1 MEAPGGGHRCSSTET
16 RRRRRVP
23 HARTADSCYLNY
35 VSGLAKRTSISLRTV
50 EGDLPAVSPFR
61 GSPFAS
67 PTDSPA
73 GARMQGGSTGIVYGG
88 LKYQARCIA
97 DVRADAGSTTFL
109 AGTLS
114 LKEENE
120 VHLIRLLPG
129 ENELVCD
136 GLFYHPNEIWDLKSC
151 PFDHRLFSTVYTS
164 GEGYGASVW
173 KIPELYGQSNSPQL
187 EELFKL
193 DEHTAKIRCV
203 LWWPLGKH
211 DKIISIDERNI
222 FLWNIDP
229 SNKSAKVVSQ
239 GSADMLPNLRGGA
252 WDPHNHNSIAA
263 ITDSSLHFWDLRSMK
278 RSNAIEHAHIRDVDY
293 NPKKQNIIATAE
305 DEFGIRLW
313 DLRMLKHPLKDLPGH
328 SHWTWAA
335 RHNPEYDELILSAGT
350 DSAVNLWLAK
360 VGTDES
366 GPESP
371 SGSPN
376 SQEEPLLN
384 SYTDYE
390 DSIYGIAWSS
400 HDPSLFASL
409 SYDGRVV
416 LESIKPYLQR
426 K

>member
-1 MEAPGGGHRCSSTET
+1 
-16 RRRRRVP
+16 
-23 HARTADSCYLNY
+23 
-35 VSGLAKRTSISLRTV
+35 
-50 EGDLPAVSPFR
+50 
-61 GSPFAS
+61 
-67 PTDSPA
+67 
-73 GARMQGGSTGIVYGG
+73 MQGGSSGIVYGG

-164 GEGYGASVW
+164 GEGYGASIW

-193 DEHTAKIRCV
+193 DEHMAKIRCV

-211 DKIISIDERNI
+211 DKLISIDDRNI

-229 SNKSAKVVSQ
+229 SNKSAKVISQ

-252 WDPHNHNSIAA
+252 WDPHNHNAVAA
-263 ITDSSLHFWDLRSMK
+263 ITESSLHFWDLRSMK

-305 DEFGIRLW
+305 DELGIRLW

-350 DSAVNLWLAK
+350 DSAVNLWLAE
-360 VGTDES
+360 VRTDDS
-366 GPESP
+366 RPESP
-371 SGSPN
+371 SGSLN
-376 SQEEPLLN
+376 RQEEPLLH

-416 LESIKPYLQR
+416 LESVKPYLQR

>member
-1 MEAPGGGHRCSSTET
+1 
-16 RRRRRVP
+16 
-23 HARTADSCYLNY
+23 
-35 VSGLAKRTSISLRTV
+35 
-50 EGDLPAVSPFR
+50 
-61 GSPFAS
+61 
-67 PTDSPA
+67 
-73 GARMQGGSTGIVYGG
+73 
-88 LKYQARCIA
+88 
-97 DVRADAGSTTFL
+97 
-109 AGTLS
+109 
-114 LKEENE
+114 
-120 VHLIRLLPG
+120 
-129 ENELVCD
+129 
-136 GLFYHPNEIWDLKSC
+136 
-151 PFDHRLFSTVYTS
+151 
-164 GEGYGASVW
+164 
-173 KIPELYGQSNSPQL
+173 
-187 EELFKL
+187 
-193 DEHTAKIRCV
+193 
-203 LWWPLGKH
+203 
-211 DKIISIDERNI
+211 
-222 FLWNIDP
+222 
-229 SNKSAKVVSQ
+229 
-239 GSADMLPNLRGGA
+239 MLPNLRGGA

-366 GPESP
+366 GLESP

>member
-1 MEAPGGGHRCSSTET
+1 MHQWKDPELRFRSGKADFNLVKDCGRRLT
-16 RRRRRVP
+16 RR
-23 HARTADSCYLNY
+23 DSIQ
-35 VSGLAKRTSISLRTV
+35 R
-50 EGDLPAVSPFR
+50 
-61 GSPFAS
+61 SPFAS
-67 PTDSPA
+67 PTVSPA
-73 GARMQGGSTGIVYGG
+73 GARMQSGSTGIVYGG

-263 ITDSSLHFWDLRSMK
+263 ITDSSVHFWDLRSMK

-366 GPESP
+366 GLESP

-416 LESIKPYLQR
+416 LESIKPYLQI

>member
-1 MEAPGGGHRCSSTET
+1 
-16 RRRRRVP
+16 
-23 HARTADSCYLNY
+23 
-35 VSGLAKRTSISLRTV
+35 
-50 EGDLPAVSPFR
+50 
-61 GSPFAS
+61 
-67 PTDSPA
+67 
-73 GARMQGGSTGIVYGG
+73 MQGGSSGIVYGG

-120 VHLIRLLPG
+120 VHLIRLSPA
-129 ENELVCD
+129 ESELVCD

-151 PFDHRLFSTVYTS
+151 PFDHRVFSTVYTS
-164 GEGYGASVW
+164 GEGYGAAVW
-173 KIPELYGQSNSPQL
+173 KIPEQHGQSNSPQL
-187 EELFKL
+187 EQLFELTG
-193 DEHTAKIRCV
+193 HTGKIRRV

-211 DKIISIDERNI
+211 DKLISIDDRNI
-222 FLWNIDP
+222 FLWNIDT
-229 SNKSAKVVSQ
+229 SNKSAKVISQ

-263 ITDSSLHFWDLRSMK
+263 ISDSSLNLWDLRSMDK
-278 RSNAIEHAHIRDVDY
+278 STAIEHAHIRDVDY

-328 SHWTWAA
+328 SHWTWTV
-335 RHNPEYDELILSAGT
+335 RHNPEYDELLLSAGT
-350 DSAVNLWLAK
+350 DSTVNLWLAQ
-360 VGTDES
+360 VSSNDS
-366 GPESP
+366 GPDSP
-371 SGSPN
+371 GSTKR
-376 SQEEPLLN
+376 QEESLLN

-416 LESIKPYLQR
+416 LESVKPYLQR